1 MGCGPTEVLVG
12 DAPGVARVV
21 AGVLSVPFEPTF
33 PDSAPEGDAL
43 TVPLGLPSAVAAF
56 EDGSFYVADV
66 ARRRVGQVSP
76 DGQMAWPIGRG
87 ACGTP
92 GPGPGDP
99 ALLCLA
105 EPVGIAATADGL
117 VYVADAGAHRVYL
130 VDLAAGRVS
139 VALGTGTPGAAADGA
154 IAALAPTDT
163 PVDVALGPDGA
174 VYVAERRNHRVVRLD
189 PNGTVAAFAG
199 TGVAGD
205 SGDGGPARGARL
217 QRPAAIAWL
226 GDTLYVA
233 DGGNHRVRRIVA
245 DEITAYAGI
254 GAPGFAG
261 DRGPAA
267 AALFQDPGHLAAV
280 SGLLFVADRGNH
292 RIRIIRVGP
301 DSIDTFGGTGVPASG
316 PDLLVIGE
324 TAVAG
329 PAGLAAAGRA
339 VFVGDS
345 GGYVVRRVVR

>member
-21 AGVLSVPFEPTF
+21 AGVLSVPYEVTF

-66 ARRRVGQVSP
+66 ARRRVGRVSP
-76 DGQMAWPIGRG
+76 DGVMAWPIGRG
-87 ACGTP
+87 PCGPP

-99 ALLCLA
+99 TQLCLA
-105 EPVGIAATADGL
+105 EPVGLAVTADGL
-117 VYVADAGAHRVYL
+117 VYLADAGAHRVYA
-130 VDLAAGRVS
+130 VDLAVGRVS
-139 VALGTGTPGAAADGA
+139 VALGTGTAGAAADGA
-154 IAALAPTDT
+154 TAALARTDT

-174 VYVAERRNHRVVRLD
+174 VYVAELRNHRVVRLD
-189 PNGTVAAFAG
+189 PDGTVAAFAG

-226 GDTLYVA
+226 GDTLYLA
-233 DGGNHRVRRIVA
+233 DGGNHRVRRIANDV
-245 DEITAYAGI
+245 ITAYAGI